1 MDIRSVRLMSD
12 DQLLDAIEDKRLEL
26 FNLRFQQVSAEVE
39 NTNQLRHAKRD
50 LAHLLTV
57 RRERELAM
65 KIAEGEDRD
74 AE

>member
-39 NTNQLRHAKRD
+39 NTNQLRHAKRFA
-50 LAHLLTV
+50 L
-57 RRERELAM
+57 
-65 KIAEGEDRD
+65 IDRP
-74 AE
+74 ARA